1 MFRVFAAPA
10 KLEKTAAVSEHRT
23 SWPTVTITTSS
34 DESDQAC
41 ECVSVMEA
49 ELEGGYSTGNGYCEL
64 CGGRLCRGAGVCV
77 EGVAGEL
84 EVGWITGEVADV
96 PAVRTSV

>member
-1 MFRVFAAPA
+1 MDSTRI
-10 KLEKTAAVSEHRT
+10 EKGAGRQAGGCFGFLPRRLNWRRKKAAAVAEHRT

-49 ELEGGYSTGNGYCEL
+49 ELEGEYSTGNDYCEL
-64 CGGRLCRGAGVCV
+64 
-77 EGVAGEL
+77 L
-84 EVGWITGEVADV
+84 E
-96 PAVRTSV
+96 